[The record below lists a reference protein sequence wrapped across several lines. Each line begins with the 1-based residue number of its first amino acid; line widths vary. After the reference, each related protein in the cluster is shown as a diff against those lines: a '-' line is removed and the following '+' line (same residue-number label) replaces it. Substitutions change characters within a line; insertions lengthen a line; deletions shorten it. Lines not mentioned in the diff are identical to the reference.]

1 MFLNAWY
8 YTFLSSLNSRSELCI
23 IIYTKK
29 ILIAISFTMQK
40 NDMARQIGTF
50 FDALYIKLR
59 IKLRRKVENKK
70 KKIKTT
76 THIAHIASP
85 MQTRDNKGILIGKY
99 IYIDVYSN

>member
-1 MFLNAWY
+1 
-8 YTFLSSLNSRSELCI
+8 
-23 IIYTKK
+23 
-29 ILIAISFTMQK
+29 
-40 NDMARQIGTF
+40 MARQIGTF

-99 IYIDVYSN
+99 IYRCIFKLATGQRHISVDLGC